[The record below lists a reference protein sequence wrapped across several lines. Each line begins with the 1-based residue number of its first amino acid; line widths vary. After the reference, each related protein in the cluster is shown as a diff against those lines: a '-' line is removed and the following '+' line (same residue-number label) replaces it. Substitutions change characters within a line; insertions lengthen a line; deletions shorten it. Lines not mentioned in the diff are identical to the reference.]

1 MSAISPDSIANSIW
15 KHLEPKMNAQALT
28 DPQLEEHKKL
38 MTTKLEELMTTKL
51 EEHTKLMTT
60 KLEEHTKL
68 MTTKLEEKF
77 EEHTKL
83 MDKKFEKQKR
93 LTNASFYLLVAL
105 PSISAILIL
114 GMNWM
119 MMTKIGEWCY
129 TYSDTNGEDPLKC
142 NDARII
148 GAALQKLLEHVVHLN
163 QGAMTWLYNQTK

>member
-1 MSAISPDSIANSIW
+1 MSGPDYLANQIW

-28 DPQLEEHKKL
+28 DPQVEEHKKL
-38 MTTKLEELMTTKL
+38 MTIKLDE
-51 EEHTKLMTT
+51 LMTT

-105 PSISAILIL
+105 PSIAAFVDI

-119 MMTKIGEWCY
+119 MMMNMGESSSSRW
-129 TYSDTNGEDPLKC
+129 DMNGEAPPNSRVFCQYVNMTKGDGTQMW
-142 NDARII
+142 DAVLS
-148 GAALQKLLEHVVHLN
+148 AWNYTQHF
-163 QGAMTWLYNQTK
+163 YNATK

>member
-1 MSAISPDSIANSIW
+1 MSAISNDSIANSIW
-15 KHLEPKMNAQALT
+15 KHLESKMNAQALT

-38 MTTKLEELMTTKL
+38 MTTKLEE
-51 EEHTKLMTT
+51 LMTT

-93 LTNASFYLLVAL
+93 LTNASFYLLITF
-105 PSISAILIL
+105 PSIAAIITL

-119 MMTKIGEWCY
+119 IMTKMGEWCG
-129 TYSDTNGEDPLKC
+129 DDPLKC
-142 NDARII
+142 NDARVI
-148 GAALQKLLEHVVHLN
+148 GAALQKLSEYVVHLN
-163 QGAMTWLYNQTK
+163 QGAMMWLTNLTP